1 MLIRKLS
8 CEEFGEFMPVSE
20 DVFRIIGGVLQGSK
34 AYDTGEKFTNDVV
47 DTHYC
52 QGHRQSHLSEMY
64 GDGSETGGKLPQ
76 SQWHQ
81 R

>member
-20 DVFRIIGGVLQGSK
+20 DVFRIIGVGLQASK
-34 AYDTGEKFTNDVV
+34 DYDTGDKLTNDAV
-47 DTHYC
+47 DTSWC
-52 QGHRQSHLSEMY
+52 QGHWQSHLSEMY

-76 SQWHQ
+76 CHW
-81 R
+81 RRR